1 MKALRA
7 FHDNVVEIFGYL
19 MQVHAALVFWRDF
32 LNDRIRDGSSP
43 NRTIYFGNDD
53 PSNPDPKY
61 QYRRTFAELIK
72 DMGRSGTTLIVLRQS
87 VVVLLVA
94 SWEDHHRALIAG
106 ECGLER
112 NDLKSDVFHDL
123 NRYRQ
128 AILHGGG
135 ILREDAKKL
144 QFFGRGQRVD
154 LTAKHMGSIFH
165 MVVEELNEFGVRH
178 YGGNPEF
185 TFDKSMVA

>member
-19 MQVHAALVFWRDF
+19 MQVHAALVFWREF
-32 LNDRIRDGSSP
+32 LNGCIRDGSSP
-43 NRTIYFGNDD
+43 NKTIFFGNRG
-53 PSNPDPKY
+53 PNKPDPKY

-72 DMGRSGTTLIVLRQS
+72 DMGRNGTTSIVLCQS

-94 SWEDHHRALIAG
+94 SWEDHHRALIAS
-106 ECGLER
+106 ECGLQR

-128 AILHGGG
+128 AILHGGRNSTRR
-135 ILREDAKKL
+135 REETSVL
-144 QFFGRGQRVD
+144 
-154 LTAKHMGSIFH
+154 
-165 MVVEELNEFGVRH
+165 
-178 YGGNPEF
+178 PEG
-185 TFDKSMVA
+185 